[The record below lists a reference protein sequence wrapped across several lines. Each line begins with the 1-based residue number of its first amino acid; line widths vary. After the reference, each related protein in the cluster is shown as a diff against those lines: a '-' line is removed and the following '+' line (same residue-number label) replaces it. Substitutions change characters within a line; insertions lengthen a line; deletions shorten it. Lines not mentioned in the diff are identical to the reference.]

1 MQAEEFTAKLQKELN
16 SAPQPYL
23 VPFLK
28 VSVIFLA
35 FSSFNL
41 VGKYKQLLSIQI
53 YLFCCKIV

>member
-28 VSVIFLA
+28 VYKFPLNLDFLNNA
-35 FSSFNL
+35 SNFKRN
-41 VGKYKQLLSIQI
+41 VY
-53 YLFCCKIV
+53 C

>member
-28 VSVIFLA
+28 VHNFSLKTSVQWYSDVLK
-35 FSSFNL
+35 N
-41 VGKYKQLLSIQI
+41 
-53 YLFCCKIV
+53 IV